1 MTVGEA
7 LAHGR
12 ERLAAHEDDGRF
24 DALRLLEETLARNAA
39 WIFAHADAALE
50 PEADERYAAAIERR
64 AGGEP
69 VAYIVGSAGFYGRS
83 FAVTDAVLVPRPET
97 EFIVALACQALRD
110 GALPAPQVCDLG
122 TGSGILAITLA
133 CELPGARVVASDI
146 SADALAVAA
155 GNAATHGV
163 AERVCFARGDVFG
176 AVADGVAF
184 DCVVA
189 NLPYIRSGDLEPVP
203 AGLRFEPRLALDGG
217 GDGLDA
223 YRTLLAAAPARLKP
237 GGLMLLEAG
246 GDTTVAL
253 AELAAFAFGA
263 RGCVH
268 VHRDYAGCP
277 RVVDIRT

>member
-1 MTVGEA
+1 M
-7 LAHGR
+7 
-12 ERLAAHEDDGRF
+12 
-24 DALRLLEETLARNAA
+24 EE
-39 WIFAHADAALE
+39 WM
-50 PEADERYAAAIERR
+50 PY
-64 AGGEP
+64 
-69 VAYIVGSAGFYGRS
+69 
-83 FAVTDAVLVPRPET
+83 
-97 EFIVALACQALRD
+97 
-110 GALPAPQVCDLG
+110 LG
-122 TGSGILAITLA
+122 TGLLLCTVLLLGLS
-133 CELPGARVVASDI
+133 LPFAYKERQLRSRV
-146 SADALAVAA
+146 L
-155 GNAATHGV
+155 G
-163 AERVCFARGDVFG
+163 GDVFG